1 MTLFKLDKIR
11 NKIFKIDRY
20 LRIPRIL
27 YYRALGMSVGF
38 DSFVSKGHIN
48 YPSHVKIGQ
57 LSSIHSNFLI
67 EYHGETLSKHSYPI
81 NIGNGTFIGVCSSFD
96 ITLGITIKDNC
107 MVAQGCKFIDH
118 DHGVALGTL
127 MKLQK
132 GVSFPIV
139 LEKDVWLGCNV
150 VVLKGVCIGEGA
162 VVAAGSVVTK
172 SIPAYEIWGGVPAK
186 FIKNRI

>member
-1 MTLFKLDKIR
+1 MINNIR

-27 YYRALGMSVGF
+27 YYRAFGMSVGF
-38 DSFVSKGHIN
+38 NSFVSEGYIN
-48 YPSHVKIGQ
+48 YPSQVKIGK
-57 LSSIHSNFLI
+57 LSSLNRNFII
-67 EYHGETLSKHSYPI
+67 EYNCETLVNHSYPI
-81 NIGNGTFIGVCSSFD
+81 NIGNGVFIGACSSFD
-96 ITLGITIKDNC
+96 ITLGITIKDSC
-107 MVAQGCKFIDH
+107 MIAQGCKFIDH

-162 VVAAGSVVTK
+162 VVAAGSVVIK

-186 FIKNRI
+186 FIKKRV